1 MINLLEKVFENSGFW
16 SDSEIKDCIDK
27 ENDGFKVYVND
38 LDEMY
43 FLVQDE
49 LDGAL
54 LERIISLCANAE
66 SNVKIKKR
74 YKSNWVV
81 VVVTKIQGELDW
93 NQRKEIMLTEENK
106 YFCRKYVFWYDEEE
120 KTEME
125 DLCDADYSLQNIDKI
140 IKNKDSFASFKSGNN
155 IGYGCLSRIIIKLP
169 FLNLSTMDEMDKT
182 FKNYVEENVE
192 ALSEGLYEKLC
203 NNDLAQIE
211 ECIKLE
217 EADERDIKNRIKA
230 LEMGE

>member
-27 ENDGFKVYVND
+27 ENDRFKVYVND

-54 LERIISLCANAE
+54 LERIISLCASAE

-93 NQRKEIMLTEENK
+93 NQRKEIMLAEENK
-106 YFCRKYVFWYDEEE
+106 YFCRKYVFWYNEEE
-120 KTEME
+120 KMEME
-125 DLCDADYSLQNIDKI
+125 DLCNEDYSLHNINDI
-140 IKNKDSFASFKSGNN
+140 IKNENFFTSFKRGNN
-155 IGYGCLSRIIIKLP
+155 IGYGCLSRMVIKLP
-169 FLNLSTMDEMDKT
+169 FLNLLNMTEMDKT
-182 FKNYVEENVE
+182 FMDYVKANVE

-203 NNDLAQIE
+203 DSDLSQIE
-211 ECIKLE
+211 ECIELE
-217 EADERDIKNRIKA
+217 EADERDIKRKIKA
-230 LEMGE
+230 LEIGE